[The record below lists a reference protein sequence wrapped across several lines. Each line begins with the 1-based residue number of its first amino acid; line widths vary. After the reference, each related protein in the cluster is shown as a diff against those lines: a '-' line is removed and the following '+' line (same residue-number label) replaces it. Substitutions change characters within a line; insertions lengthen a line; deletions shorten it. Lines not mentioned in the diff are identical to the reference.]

1 MQTTSATWKALLAG
15 GGAWLEAVAEIG
27 GTSYTPASAPVI
39 TRAVMQQGLSIG
51 NAVSATCRLDL
62 RTTDSIP
69 RAAEVRVKMRLTDG
83 TTTSEWLP
91 AGTFYVSH
99 RQRDPVTGVLTL
111 ECYDALLKGNAVLSE
126 VPWTTGTGAVMTT
139 GTGEWIYFRD
149 VWPRKM
155 SDLLNDILMLLGVEL
170 DARTQI
176 NTGSAYVLERPEG
189 EATINSLLG
198 KIAAAHGGSFII
210 TPEGKL
216 RLVPV
221 VSAAGATPQ
230 TAVPVAG
237 VLNRMALGGG
247 GTVTGIR
254 YRVGEEDRIVGDE
267 SGIVIDADV
276 SAALAAAVY
285 SQLNGVT
292 YQAYEL
298 SGALYDPA
306 VELGDYIRA
315 GVNDDVLSVLHSE
328 TATYGPMF
336 HGDIGAPEPGEL
348 SDEYPYIGQSA
359 KALSAA
365 KVYADKVS
373 AGAAQALNLSLTQ
386 QEIFDRL
393 TDGGLEQGL
402 ALEATMPSLGAAGEK
417 KLYLNLDYARFGK
430 LVADFI
436 QGGTLTLGGLG
447 NADGMLQV
455 LDADG
460 NVIGTWGNT
469 GITLNKGAIAGPSVT
484 LGGQDNVSG
493 TMQVLDAS
501 GNQAALLYNGGMTVN
516 NGYIIVA
523 NSDND
528 RKLQLSQASVVL
540 STYGRSPSSETQE
553 WRTGFSMINTLQN
566 DYSLLT
572 SIYTGGVVYMTL
584 NEGGYFLLQT
594 NASIYPQP
602 HFRFGNQG
610 VDVVGGISTDS
621 ISVGDGA
628 SGTFTTADGKTVT
641 VTKGIIT
648 SIV

>member
-15 GGAWLEAVAEIG
+15 GSVWLEAVAEIG

-69 RAAEVRVKMRLTDG
+69 RAAEVKVKMRLTDG

-91 AGTFYVSH
+91 AGAFYVSH

-155 SDLLNDILMLLGVEL
+155 SDLLNDILMLLDVEL

-198 KIAAAHGGSFII
+198 RIAAAHGGSFII

-254 YRVGEEDRIVGDE
+254 YRAGEEDRVVGDE

-315 GVNDDVLSVLHSE
+315 GVNDDVLSVLYSE

-336 HGDIGAPEPGEL
+336 SGDISAPEPGEL

-365 KVYADKVS
+365 KVYADKAS
-373 AGAAQALNLSLTQ
+373 RAAAQALDNTLTQ

-436 QGGTLTLGGLG
+436 QGGTLTLGGLD
-447 NADGMLQV
+447 NA
-455 LDADG
+455 
-460 NVIGTWGNT
+460 
-469 GITLNKGAIAGPSVT
+469 
-484 LGGQDNVSG
+484 SG

-501 GNQAALLYNGGMTVN
+501 GDQAALLNNGGLTVN
-516 NGYIIVA
+516 NGYIIIA

-528 RKLQLSQASVVL
+528 RKLQLSQASMEL
-540 STYGRSPSSETQE
+540 SSYGPSPSSTIPT
-553 WRTGFSMINTLQN
+553 WHVGFSLSNSIQSDN
-566 DYSLLT
+566 SLLT
-572 SIYTGGVVYMTL
+572 RIGTGGEVQMTL
-584 NEGGYFLLQT
+584 AEDGHFVLTVNTSVTPRPYFK
-594 NASIYPQP
+594 
-602 HFRFGNQG
+602 FGHQG
-610 VDVVGGISTDS
+610 VDVVGGLDADS
-621 ISVGDGA
+621 IRAGNGA
-628 SGTFTTADGKTVT
+628 SGTFTTVDGKTVT
-641 VTKGIIT
+641 VTNGIIT

>member
-1 MQTTSATWKALLAG
+1 MQTTSATWKALLASG
-15 GGAWLEAVAEIG
+15 NAFLESAVEIG
-27 GTSYTPASAPVI
+27 GTTYTEISAPVVS
-39 TRAVMQQGLSIG
+39 RALIQNSLGIG
-51 NAVSATCRLDL
+51 NAVSAHCQFDL
-62 RTTDSIP
+62 RTQDSIP
-69 RAAEVRVKMRLTDG
+69 KAAEMKLRMRLTDG

-91 AGTFYVSH
+91 VGTFYISH
-99 RQRDPVTGVLTL
+99 RSRDPITGVLSV
-111 ECYDALLKGNAVLSE
+111 EGYDALLKGNAVLSE

-198 KIAAAHGGSFII
+198 RIAAAHGGSFII

-237 VLNRMALGGG
+237 VLNRMTLGGG

-254 YRVGEEDRIVGDE
+254 YRAGEEDRVVGDE

-315 GVNDDVLSVLHSE
+315 GVNDDVLSVLYSE

-393 TDGGLEQGL
+393 TDGGLEQGI
-402 ALEATMPSLGAAGEK
+402 ALEQTVSSLGAVGDNK
-417 KLYLNLDYARFGK
+417 IYINLDYARFGK

-436 QGGTLTLGGLG
+436 QGGTLTLGGLD
-447 NADGMLQV
+447 NADGVLRV
-455 LDADG
+455 LDGSG
-460 NVIGTWGNT
+460 NEIGTWDNA

-484 LGGQDNVSG
+484 LGGAGNASG
-493 TMQVLDAS
+493 TMRVLDAS
-501 GNQAALLYNGGMTVN
+501 GNQAALLNNGGMTIT
-516 NGYIIVA
+516 NGVLA
-523 NSDND
+523 VTNSDGD
-528 RKLQLSQASVVL
+528 RRMLLNQASMML
-540 STYGRSPSSETQE
+540 ASYGPSQSSTIPE
-553 WRTGFSMINTLQN
+553 WHIGFSLSNTIQS
-566 DYSLLT
+566 DYTLLT
-572 SIYTGGVVYMTL
+572 TMSAGGNVYLRLDESGSFTII
-584 NEGGYFLLQT
+584 T
-594 NASIYPQP
+594 NASVYPQP
-602 HFRFGNQG
+602 YFKFGHQG
-610 VDVVGGISTDS
+610 VDVVGGLDADS
-621 ISVGDGA
+621 IRAGNGA
-628 SGTFTTADGKTVT
+628 SGTFTTANGKTVT
-641 VTKGIIT
+641 VTNGIIT